1 LANASRNR
9 SASSPVIPQTQAPD
23 SAPPAVAPFADPGP
37 LGLSAFAL
45 TTFVLSFANAGL
57 IPTAGAAVLGLAL
70 FYGGAT
76 QFAAGIWEFANR
88 NTFGAT
94 AFCTYG
100 AFWLAFWYLVSTKGN
115 EAAGAGG
122 VGIFLLAFAIFTAY
136 MTIAALRTNGALIA
150 VFALLT
156 LTFLFLAIGEFA
168 GAEGITHFGGYLGI
182 LTALVA
188 WYTSFA
194 IVLNSTWK
202 RIVLPVFPRS

>member
-1 LANASRNR
+1 MANASRNR

-23 SAPPAVAPFADPGP
+23 SAPPAVA
-37 LGLSAFAL
+37 
-45 TTFVLSFANAGL
+45 
-57 IPTAGAAVLGLAL
+57 
-70 FYGGAT
+70 

-94 AFCTYG
+94 AFCMYG

-115 EAAGAGG
+115 EAAGGSG

-156 LTFLFLAIGEFA
+156 LTFLLLAIGELA

-202 RIVLPVFPRS
+202 KRIVLPVFPRS